1 VVALV
6 ADTGALRTLA
16 ADMSAEGPRMF
27 VALVACVFRVL
38 ASELREVATPI
49 SVPHVFTDPKPAI

>member
-16 ADMSAEGPRMF
+16 AEGPRMF